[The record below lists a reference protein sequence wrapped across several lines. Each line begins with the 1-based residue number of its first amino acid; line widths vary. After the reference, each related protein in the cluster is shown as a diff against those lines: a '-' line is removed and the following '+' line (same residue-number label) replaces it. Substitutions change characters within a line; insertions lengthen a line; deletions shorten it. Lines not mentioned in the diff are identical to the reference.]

1 MVRVRFCV
9 MGELFSGSAGLLECP
24 LGRLPVAAIDFES
37 AGSAPG
43 ETDEPVQV
51 GVLRVES
58 LMGEPVLFDSY
69 LACSHPVRWSA
80 SRVHGITT
88 AMLQGAPRWRD
99 LWPEMR
105 RLLSGVV
112 VLGHNPSTEMR
123 FLRVFP
129 GHGFGPWL
137 DTLVLARR
145 AMPGLRDYS
154 LASVC
159 AALGVVGELDALV
172 PRRWHDALYDAAG
185 SLLVLRAL
193 VRGLAMEEVPLGAL
207 DFALHEG

>member
-1 MVRVRFCV
+1 MREGGCRVMR
-9 MGELFSGSAGLLECP
+9 ELFSGSAGLLECP

-137 DTLVLARR
+137 DTLALARR
-145 AMPGLRDYS
+145 AMPGLGDYS